1 MAFRRKKVYRRKRTY
16 KRKTQGV
23 AKVAAA
29 VRTLARQVRP
39 ELKYYDY
46 PLNVSPSRIGV
57 IHNLLDAISL
67 GTNQGHR
74 VGNKINP
81 LSIYGHGAVRFNQ
94 NTSSET
100 QMLRV
105 ILFRAH
111 NDNGQTFQVYSDPT
125 SPVGVLTDQ
134 PIDSSINM
142 KAPYHWNNRKRFRII
157 YDKTFTLQSGGTAIR
172 QLNWRFKLKG
182 ATTYAESDSNEL
194 NNNGLYILF
203 VSDHNTDS
211 PNFQWNARL
220 CYTDA

>member
-39 ELKYYDY
+39 ELKFYDY
-46 PLNVSPSRIGV
+46 HFNSSPTRSGALF
-57 IHNLLDAISL
+57 NLLDAISI
-67 GTNQGHR
+67 GTQQGHR

-81 LSIYGHGAVRFNQ
+81 LTIYGQGAVRFNQ
-94 NTSSET
+94 ETTSET

-105 ILFRAH
+105 ILFRAY
-111 NDNGQTFQVYSDPT
+111 NDNGQTFQTYSDPT
-125 SPVGVLTDQ
+125 SPVGVLTQQ
-134 PIDSSINM
+134 PVDSSINM
-142 KAPYHWNNRKRFRII
+142 KAPYHWNNRKRFKII
-157 YDKTFTLQSGGTAIR
+157 YDKTYSLQSGGTSIR

-182 ATTYAESDSNEL
+182 LTTYAESDSNEI

-203 VSDHNTDS
+203 VSDHNNN
-211 PNFQWNARL
+211 PQNFQWNARL